1 MRNISY
7 RRHVSETSEVDVL
20 IVGAG
25 PVGLYGAYY
34 AGFRGL
40 RTAVIDMLPQLGG
53 QVIAMYPEKPIFDIA
68 GFPQVTGRALIEN
81 LVAQAAPFEP
91 AYLLGRQAVTLGYQD
106 GLPVIT
112 TGDGSTLAA
121 KALILTAG
129 LGTFTPRPL
138 SAAAG
143 YEDRGLAY
151 FVQSLD
157 DYADQDVMIV
167 GGGDSAFDWAVT
179 LEPIARSVTL
189 VHRRDR
195 FRAHHGTVAAVQRST
210 VRMLVNSEVT
220 EVRGSDAVE
229 GVAVRSLLDGAVQ
242 DVKAQAIIAAL
253 GFTTHLGPLAD
264 WGLTLQARHIVVD
277 TRMATNL
284 PRVYAAGDI
293 AEYAGKVR
301 LIAVG
306 FGEVALAVNN
316 AATVI
321 DPDAQLFPG
330 HSTDAAA

>member
-1 MRNISY
+1 M
-7 RRHVSETSEVDVL
+7 SETPAEVDVL

-40 RTAVIDMLPQLGG
+40 RTAVIDVLPQLGG

-68 GFPQVTGRALIEN
+68 GFPQVTGRVLIEN

-91 AYLLGRQAVTLGYQD
+91 VYLLGRQAVTLGYDD
-106 GLPVIT
+106 GLPTVT
-112 TGDGSTLAA
+112 TADGSTIGA
-121 KALILTAG
+121 KAVILTAG

-138 SAAAG
+138 PAATG
-143 YEDRGLAY
+143 YEGRGLAY
-151 FVQSLD
+151 FVQRLD
-157 DYADQDVMIV
+157 DYADKDVVIV
-167 GGGDSAFDWAVT
+167 GGGDSAFDWAAT

-195 FRAHHGTVAAVQRST
+195 FRAHRGTVAAVQRGT

-220 EVRGSDAVE
+220 EVRGADAVE
-229 GVAVRSLLDGAVQ
+229 TMTVRNTSDGVTQ

-253 GFTTHLGPLAD
+253 GFTTHLGPLAK
-264 WGLTLQARHIVVD
+264 WGLDLRTRHIVVD

-293 AEYAGKVR
+293 AEYPGKVR